1 MRNFDFIKS
10 LNLNVLNFKV
20 GGQFTFPK
28 SAIVKNQSAI
38 SGTKRN
44 MSKKIIKSD
53 RPTYNSNRII
63 NKRQEGGDLTYNM
76 VIPPKIDISSFW
88 HNKSIDYP
96 DIISNSLKSEDLT
109 DLSDINK
116 QKSLTD
122 IMQEVSQPMQQK
134 QQRQETY
141 TQTLSANLSSSINKY
156 TGIPYQFGGKTKSGI
171 DCSGFTSKVMQDMG
185 IKLTGGTINQWKQVS
200 KIGVNDLKV
209 GDLVFLKGTIS
220 GRQKDLPSHVAIVTD
235 TSNLSS
241 GKIKVAEASG
251 RGKTSQNGRE
261 WDLTKGYYK
270 DHWLGA
276 GRVFN
281 YEVS

>member
-1 MRNFDFIKS
+1 MEDFNI
-10 LNLNVLNFKV
+10 LQYLGFAN

-28 SAIVKNQSAI
+28 GTIVKNQQAI

-44 MSKKIIKSD
+44 MSKKFVKSD
-53 RPTYNSNRII
+53 RPTYNSNRIV
-63 NKRQEGGDLTYNM
+63 NKRKEGGELILN
-76 VIPPKIDISSFW
+76 SFDMAQP
-88 HNKSIDYP
+88 NTIINTEIP
-96 DIISNSLKSEDLT
+96 DIVAKSLKSEKED
-109 DLSDINK
+109 DLSDIRK
-116 QKSLTD
+116 RKSFDEIMEEVRQSIVEEQK
-122 IMQEVSQPMQQK
+122 I
-134 QQRQETY
+134 Y
-141 TQTLSANLSSSINKY
+141 LSYQNNLQMRLASSINKY
-156 TGIPYQFGGKTKSGI
+156 LGIPYQFGGKTKTGI

-235 TSNLSS
+235 VSNLNN

-251 RGKTSQNGRE
+251 RGKISQNGRE

-270 DHWLGA
+270 EHWLGA
-276 GRVFN
+276 GRVFQI
-281 YEVS
+281 